1 MNLLRR
7 SGAIGKGGP
16 RASCTLTGPV
26 RLASTAACMR
36 AASITPAPLSNG
48 KPEMKRTLFAAAA
61 FIAATGSFAMLQKA
75 AAQDV
80 EKGQRS
86 FNKCLPCHAVGT
98 GAENKVGPELNGL
111 DGRHAGTVASF
122 NYSEA
127 NKNSGIVWDEATF
140 KDYIRSPQAKIPG
153 TKMAFAGIT
162 NPQEIEDLWAY
173 LKQFDTNGEV
183 KK

>member
-1 MNLLRR
+1 
-7 SGAIGKGGP
+7 
-16 RASCTLTGPV
+16 
-26 RLASTAACMR
+26 
-36 AASITPAPLSNG
+36 
-48 KPEMKRTLFAAAA
+48 MKRSLFAAATL
-61 FIAATGSFAMLQKA
+61 IAATALPAMLQKA

-86 FNKCLPCHAVGT
+86 FNKCLPCHAIGP

-111 DGRHAGTVASF
+111 DGRHAGAVASF

-127 NKNSGIVWDEATF
+127 NKNSGLVWNEATF

-162 NPQEIEDLWAY
+162 NPQEIDDLWAY
-173 LKQFDTNGEV
+173 LKQFDANGDI

>member
-1 MNLLRR
+1 
-7 SGAIGKGGP
+7 
-16 RASCTLTGPV
+16 
-26 RLASTAACMR
+26 
-36 AASITPAPLSNG
+36 
-48 KPEMKRTLFAAAA
+48 MKRTLFATAT
-61 FIAATGSFAMLQKA
+61 FIAATANFAMLQKA

-86 FNKCLPCHAVGT
+86 FNKCLPCHAVGP
-98 GAENKVGPELNGL
+98 GAETKVGPELNGL
-111 DGRHAGTVASF
+111 DGRHAGTVAGF

-127 NKNSGIVWDEATF
+127 NKNSGLVWDEATF

-162 NPQEIEDLWAY
+162 NPQEVEDLWAY

>member
-1 MNLLRR
+1 LNTAVAPSRR
-7 SGAIGKGGP
+7 AFTSA
-16 RASCTLTGPV
+16 AH
-26 RLASTAACMR
+26 LA
-36 AASITPAPLSNG
+36 N
-48 KPEMKRTLFAAAA
+48 RTRNMTRMFFAAAA
-61 FIAATGSFAMLQKA
+61 FIAVTMTAAMLQKA

-86 FNKCLPCHAVGT
+86 FNKCLPCHSIGP
-98 GAENKVGPELNGL
+98 GAETKVGPELNGL

-153 TKMAFAGIT
+153 TKMTFAGIT
-162 NPQEIEDLWAY
+162 NPQEIDNLWAY
-173 LKQFDTNGEV
+173 LKQFDANGEI

>member
-1 MNLLRR
+1 MIRM
-7 SGAIGKGGP
+7 
-16 RASCTLTGPV
+16 V
-26 RLASTAACMR
+26 
-36 AASITPAPLSNG
+36 
-48 KPEMKRTLFAAAA
+48 FAAAA
-61 FIAATGSFAMLQKA
+61 FVAATLASAMVQSA

-86 FNKCLPCHAVGT
+86 FNKCLPCHAIGP

-111 DGRHAGTVASF
+111 DGRHAGAVASF
-122 NYSEA
+122 NYSDG
-127 NKNSGIVWDEATF
+127 NKNSRLVWDEATF

-162 NPQEIEDLWAY
+162 NPQEIADLWAY
-173 LKQFDTNGEV
+173 LKQFNANGEV

>member
-1 MNLLRR
+1 MKSRLL
-7 SGAIGKGGP
+7 
-16 RASCTLTGPV
+16 
-26 RLASTAACMR
+26 
-36 AASITPAPLSNG
+36 
-48 KPEMKRTLFAAAA
+48 AAATL
-61 FIAATGSFAMLQKA
+61 IAATALPAMLQKA

-86 FNKCLPCHAVGT
+86 FNKCLPCHAIGP
-98 GAENKVGPELNGL
+98 GAENKVGPDLNGL
-111 DGRHAGTVASF
+111 DGRHAGAVASF

-127 NKNSGIVWDEATF
+127 NKNSGLVWNEATF

-162 NPQEIEDLWAY
+162 NPQEIDDLWAY
-173 LKQFDTNGEV
+173 LKQFDANGDI

>member
-1 MNLLRR
+1 MTR
-7 SGAIGKGGP
+7 
-16 RASCTLTGPV
+16 TF
-26 RLASTAACMR
+26 LAVAA
-36 AASITPAPLSNG
+36 L
-48 KPEMKRTLFAAAA
+48 
-61 FIAATGSFAMLQKA
+61 IAAIVNFAMLQKA

-86 FNKCLPCHAVGT
+86 FNKCLPCHAVGP
-98 GAENKVGPELNGL
+98 GAETKVGPELNGL
-111 DGRHAGTVASF
+111 DGRHAGTAANF
-122 NYSEA
+122 NYSNA
-127 NKNSGIVWDEATF
+127 NKNSGLVWDEATF

-173 LKQFDTNGEV
+173 LKQFGTDGEV

>member
-1 MNLLRR
+1 MHLRR
-7 SGAIGKGGP
+7 TSQ
-16 RASCTLTGPV
+16 
-26 RLASTAACMR
+26 RLAIREEWMKST
-36 AASITPAPLSNG
+36 L
-48 KPEMKRTLFAAAA
+48 LAAATL
-61 FIAATGSFAMLQKA
+61 IAATALPAMLQTA

-86 FNKCLPCHAVGT
+86 FNKCLPCHAIGP

-111 DGRHAGTVASF
+111 DGRHAGAVASF

-127 NKNSGIVWDEATF
+127 NKNSGLVWNEATF

-162 NPQEIEDLWAY
+162 NPQEIDDLWAY
-173 LKQFDTNGEV
+173 LKQFDANGNI

>member
-1 MNLLRR
+1 
-7 SGAIGKGGP
+7 
-16 RASCTLTGPV
+16 
-26 RLASTAACMR
+26 
-36 AASITPAPLSNG
+36 
-48 KPEMKRTLFAAAA
+48 MKRTLFATAA
-61 FIAATGSFAMLQKA
+61 FIAATASFAMLQKT
-75 AAQDV
+75 AAQDI

-86 FNKCLPCHAVGT
+86 FNKCLPCHAVGP
-98 GAENKVGPELNGL
+98 GAENKVGPALNGL

-127 NKNSGIVWDEATF
+127 NKNSGIVWDEAIF

-162 NPQEIEDLWAY
+162 NPQEINDLWAY

>member
-1 MNLLRR
+1 MQLAARGR
-7 SGAIGKGGP
+7 PAVGIDTPAQP
-16 RASCTLTGPV
+16 RFKQSDDQD
-26 RLASTAACMR
+26 R
-36 AASITPAPLSNG
+36 AAYWPAHLANGDRMIRIFFVTISIV
-48 KPEMKRTLFAAAA
+48 
-61 FIAATGSFAMLQKA
+61 ATTSFAMLQKA

-86 FNKCLPCHAVGT
+86 FNKCLPCHAIGP
-98 GAENKVGPELNGL
+98 GAENKIGPELNGL
-111 DGRHAGTVASF
+111 DGRHAGTAANF

-127 NKNSGIVWDEATF
+127 NKNSGIVWNEATF

-162 NPQEIEDLWAY
+162 NPQEIQDLWAY
-173 LKQFDTNGEV
+173 LKQFNADGEV

>member
-1 MNLLRR
+1 MKSRLLV
-7 SGAIGKGGP
+7 A
-16 RASCTLTGPV
+16 ATL
-26 RLASTAACMR
+26 
-36 AASITPAPLSNG
+36 
-48 KPEMKRTLFAAAA
+48 
-61 FIAATGSFAMLQKA
+61 IAATALPAMLQKA

-86 FNKCLPCHAVGT
+86 FNKCLPCHAIGP
-98 GAENKVGPELNGL
+98 GAENKVGPDLNGL
-111 DGRHAGTVASF
+111 DGRHAGAVATF

-127 NKNSGIVWDEATF
+127 NKNSGLVWNEASF

-162 NPQEIEDLWAY
+162 NPQEIDDLWAY
-173 LKQFDTNGEV
+173 LKQFDANGDI

>member
-1 MNLLRR
+1 MFLVL
-7 SGAIGKGGP
+7 
-16 RASCTLTGPV
+16 
-26 RLASTAACMR
+26 
-36 AASITPAPLSNG
+36 
-48 KPEMKRTLFAAAA
+48 AA
-61 FIAATGSFAMLQKA
+61 FIVAVGSPAILQPA

-80 EKGQRS
+80 EKGQHS
-86 FNKCLPCHAVGT
+86 FNKCLPCHAVGP

-111 DGRHAGTVASF
+111 DGRHAGTAAGF

-127 NKNSGIVWDEATF
+127 NKNSGIVWNGDTF
-140 KDYIRSPQAKIPG
+140 KDYIRSPQAKIAG

-173 LKQFDTNGEV
+173 LKQFDAEGEV